1 MQREAN
7 AVIGHAILRVVV
19 GADFF
24 GAIAVLDLAAALG
37 GDRRLLF
44 FLLELVEAGA
54 KNAHGLGAIF
64 DLRFFILLRDDQA
77 AGNVRD
83 THCGI
88 GGVDGLAAGTGRT
101 KGVDAQVFGFD
112 FDVDFVGFREHRNGG
127 RGGVNTALLF
137 GGGNALD
144 AVHTAFVFQLGIHF
158 VALNR
163 SDDFFDSALRRR
175 RAFEDFD
182 FPALRF
188 GVARIHAEEIAGE
201 KSGFVAAGAR
211 AHFDDNALFVV
222 GIFRE
227 QQELELALDGFLA
240 RGELLFFVVGELLHL
255 LVVSFEV
262 QLVRAGEVFF
272 DLLVFAMLGDDF
284 LKLGV
289 LLGDFLEARRIGDEL
304 LRGELLG

>member
-1 MQREAN
+1 MHGEAD
-7 AVIGHAILRVVV
+7 AVIGRAILRVVV

-24 GAIAVLDLAAALG
+24 GAIAGLDLAAALG
-37 GDRRLLF
+37 GDGGLLF
-44 FLLELVEAGA
+44 FLLHFVETGA
-54 KNAHGLGAIF
+54 ENAHGLGAIF

-88 GGVDGLAAGTGRT
+88 GGVGGLAAGTGRT

-127 RGGVNTALLF
+127 RGRVNAALLL
-137 GGGNALD
+137 GGRNTLH

-211 AHFDDNALFVV
+211 ANFDDNALFVV

-227 QQELELALDGFLA
+227 KQELELALDSFLA
-240 RGELLFFVVGELLHL
+240 CRELLFLVVGELLHFR
-255 LVVSFEV
+255 VVGFEV
-262 QLVRAGEVFF
+262 HLVRAGEIFF
-272 DLLVFAMLGDDF
+272 DLLVFAMLGDNLLEF
-284 LKLGV
+284 SV
-289 LLGDFLEARRIGDEL
+289 LLGDFLEARRVGH
-304 LRGELLG
+304 